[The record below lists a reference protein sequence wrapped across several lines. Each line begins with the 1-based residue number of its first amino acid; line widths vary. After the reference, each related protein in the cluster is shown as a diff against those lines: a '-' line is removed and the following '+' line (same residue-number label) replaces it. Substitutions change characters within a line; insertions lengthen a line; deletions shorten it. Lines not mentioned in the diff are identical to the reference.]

1 MSAGVRALALLLVA
15 GCARSSGGDDP
26 VAASV
31 RAGIAAQLGIAP
43 GRVVCADDRCLAE
56 VGGLP
61 VPIAVAGGAEATWQ
75 TDEIVVIAPLVAHV
89 TAELAEL
96 GLTARVDCGPP
107 VQPVPADGRLACR
120 LDDGGVAWVRLA
132 GDRIDVEVALT
143 PEVVA
148 ARTAPIDEA
157 DLERQSRALDSD
169 EAEGDAEPTDDQDEA
184 EGDAGVDAPLP
195 HGVGG

>member
-31 RAGIAAQLGIAP
+31 RAGIAAQFGIAP

-75 TDEIVVIAPLVAHV
+75 TDEIVVSFVYADVDYAGLASVWVLERVTSAEATAGILRPLARGIALP
-89 TAELAEL
+89 
-96 GLTARVDCGPP
+96 
-107 VQPVPADGRLACR
+107 
-120 LDDGGVAWVRLA
+120 DDVCTGVVSVI
-132 GDRIDVEVALT
+132 DRALT
-143 PEVVA
+143 LV
-148 ARTAPIDEA
+148 IDERA
-157 DLERQSRALDSD
+157 DHTRITAS
-169 EAEGDAEPTDDQDEA
+169 
-184 EGDAGVDAPLP
+184 APS
-195 HGVGG
+195 